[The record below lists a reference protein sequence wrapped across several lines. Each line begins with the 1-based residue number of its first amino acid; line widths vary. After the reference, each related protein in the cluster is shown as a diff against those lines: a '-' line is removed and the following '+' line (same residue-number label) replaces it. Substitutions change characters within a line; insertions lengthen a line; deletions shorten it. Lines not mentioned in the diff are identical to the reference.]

1 MSESPLPPPTP
12 PRSQAEDET
21 PPISREPHG
30 PSSDVQPEQAAS
42 EPAVAPVR
50 TARTTRPRRDE
61 RGGRWRRG
69 FGRARRQALAWV
81 YERPLTFTTLV
92 VPLLLLSIV
101 TFTRSGYT
109 NYIFDEQEALLANPY
124 VNGDT
129 LRFWQV
135 FERDFWGLPP
145 ERTIGSYRP
154 LPNIIWRLTFAIK
167 QHPWLPHW
175 VNVLLHAVNGALLAL
190 LAHRWSASRR
200 VAWLAG
206 VAFVLAA
213 VLTEAVCGVVGLADV
228 LAGTFTLLGLHAL
241 SVNLLWLAPLS
252 ALWLFLGLLAKES
265 AIATLPLLA
274 WAALVLSPLLHP
286 TQTRRHLRASLV
298 ALGALAGLVGYTYLR
313 RHFFPVTLPQ
323 DYQAPLGAGEP
334 LPARLMHE
342 FLRWFQQ
349 PRLPADP
356 INNPLA
362 DATMPER
369 VAGALRVYFRGL
381 LQLLFPWQLSGDYSY
396 PQEPVPRR
404 LWTFESVMGGLL
416 MVVPPLIGVF
426 TWLRG
431 TWLEYRQRF
440 RFKYQG
446 HEPAEAAV
454 GGPGASPSVWS
465 RRVHNHALLAFASVW
480 VPLSYF
486 PHSNIPLILPTVR
499 AERFWYLP
507 ALGATLLIGWTFDAW
522 LRRSRARYRSTIVGC
537 IAVFF
542 AFQAVRARAHAFDYT
557 NDLRFWRATVEAVP
571 NSAKAHLNYGV
582 MLGARG
588 DLEGRLVE
596 NGVALKLAPKWPMA
610 NVYYGD
616 TLCRMHRVDE
626 AVPYYLEGFEL
637 GPNQQALVALALQ
650 CIWDEQAFERHE
662 TALREVADR
671 HPGSWVAYLVNDM
684 VKNGKQHDGVDPKY
698 RPRGYDGGP
707 RQE

>member
-1 MSESPLPPPTP
+1 MG
-12 PRSQAEDET
+12 R
-21 PPISREPHG
+21 
-30 PSSDVQPEQAAS
+30 S
-42 EPAVAPVR
+42 EPVPAAK
-50 TARTTRPRRDE
+50 TTRPASSAGASWPRRL
-61 RGGRWRRG
+61 RRAA
-69 FGRARRQALAWV
+69 ARVRQHSLSGIR
-81 YERPLTFTTLV
+81 ERPLTFTTLLL
-92 VPLLLLSIV
+92 PLLLLSVV

-124 VNGDT
+124 VNGGK

-154 LPNIIWRLTFAIK
+154 LPNIVWRVAFAIK

-175 VNVLLHAVNGALLAL
+175 INVIIHAVNGALLAL
-190 LAHRWSASRR
+190 LAFRWSASRR
-200 VAWLAG
+200 AAWLTG

-228 LAGTFTLLGLHAL
+228 MAGTFTLLGLHAL
-241 SVNLLWLAPLS
+241 SVNLVLLTPLT

-265 AIATLPLLA
+265 AIVTVPLLA
-274 WAALVLSPLLHP
+274 WAALVLSPLVHP
-286 TQTRRHLRASLV
+286 TLARRHLRTLLV
-298 ALGALAGLVGYTYLR
+298 ALGALLGLVGYTYFR
-313 RHFFPVTLPQ
+313 RHFFPVSLPEP
-323 DYQAPLGAGEP
+323 YQAPLPASEP
-334 LPARLMHE
+334 LPARLLHE

-362 DATMPER
+362 EATMPQR
-369 VAGALRVYFRGL
+369 LAGALRVYFRGL
-381 LQLLFPWQLSGDYSY
+381 VQVVFPWQLSGDYSF
-396 PQEPVPRR
+396 PQEPIPTR
-404 LWTFESVMGGLL
+404 LWTLESVLGGIL
-416 MVVPPLIGVF
+416 MIAPPLLGGVA
-426 TWLRG
+426 WLRG
-431 TWLEYRQRF
+431 VWLEYRRRF
-440 RFKYQG
+440 SLKYYSG
-446 HEPAEAAV
+446 EARRW
-454 GGPGASPSVWS
+454 GASSWLDA
-465 RRVHNHALLAFASVW
+465 RVRSYALIAFASVW

-507 ALGATLLIGWTFDAW
+507 ALGTALLLGWAFDRLLKA
-522 LRRSRARYRSTIVGC
+522 RRVARFGRGMVAFV
-537 IAVFF
+537 AVFF
-542 AFQAVRARAHAFDYT
+542 AYQAVRARAHAFDYT
-557 NDLRFWRATVEAVP
+557 NDLQFWRATVKAVP
-571 NSAKAHLNYGV
+571 SSAKAHLNYGV

-588 DLEGRLVE
+588 DLEGRLLE
-596 NGVALKLAPKWPMA
+596 NGIALELAPKWPMA

-626 AVPYYLEGFEL
+626 AMPYYLEGFEL

-650 CIWDEQAFERHE
+650 CIWDEKAFERHQQ
-662 TALREVADR
+662 ALRDVADR
-671 HPGSWVAYLVNDM
+671 HPGSWVAYLVNDT
-684 VKNGKQHDGVDPKY
+684 VRNGEKHGGVEPKY